1 MTTSTG
7 EAVLFWVLGPLMV
20 IAALGLVFAR
30 KAVYAALSMI
40 FVMIGLAVLYL
51 ANEAE
56 FLGIVQI
63 VVYTGAVMMLF
74 VFVLM
79 LVGVDAST
87 SAVETIRGQRWI
99 GGLLG
104 IGLGALLI
112 SVISRATFAPAAG
125 LQGANSETNP
135 VGIARVLMSDFV
147 FAIEVVA
154 ALLVT
159 AALAALVLTHRRRL
173 TRKVGQAERADAR
186 VAEDIGRLAVE
197 RGTDDEI
204 AGIDAIRLEFES
216 VLAEG
221 SFDATTGER
230 LGVLDEKLHAA
241 IAEAS
246 HNPLLTHLNALVT
259 VAFKQFRAHSFKVE
273 AHAKNAIS
281 PHRKIVAALQK
292 RDAAAAQRC
301 MKDHMFKTLED
312 ISLGAGK

>member
-1 MTTSTG
+1 
-7 EAVLFWVLGPLMV
+7 
-20 IAALGLVFAR
+20 
-30 KAVYAALSMI
+30 MI

-186 VAEDIGRLAVE
+186 VAAGQHLVNLPAPGVYARHNAMDVPALDPYGNPIEASVSRVLRIRRQEQGLSSQVTTLIGSGDLP
-197 RGTDDEI
+197 
-204 AGIDAIRLEFES
+204 
-216 VLAEG
+216 
-221 SFDATTGER
+221 
-230 LGVLDEKLHAA
+230 AA
-241 IAEAS
+241 IAAGAEGENESAT
-246 HNPLLTHLNALVT
+246 PGAE
-259 VAFKQFRAHSFKVE
+259 QDG
-273 AHAKNAIS
+273 
-281 PHRKIVAALQK
+281 
-292 RDAAAAQRC
+292 DA
-301 MKDHMFKTLED
+301 
-312 ISLGAGK
+312 

>member
-186 VAEDIGRLAVE
+186 VAAGQHLVNLPAPGVYARHNAMDVPALDPYGNPIEASVSRVLRIRRQEQGLSSQVTTLIGSGDLP
-197 RGTDDEI
+197 
-204 AGIDAIRLEFES
+204 
-216 VLAEG
+216 
-221 SFDATTGER
+221 
-230 LGVLDEKLHAA
+230 AA
-241 IAEAS
+241 IAAGAEGENESAR
-246 HNPLLTHLNALVT
+246 PGA
-259 VAFKQFRAHSFKVE
+259 E
-273 AHAKNAIS
+273 
-281 PHRKIVAALQK
+281 
-292 RDAAAAQRC
+292 RDGDA
-301 MKDHMFKTLED
+301 
-312 ISLGAGK
+312 